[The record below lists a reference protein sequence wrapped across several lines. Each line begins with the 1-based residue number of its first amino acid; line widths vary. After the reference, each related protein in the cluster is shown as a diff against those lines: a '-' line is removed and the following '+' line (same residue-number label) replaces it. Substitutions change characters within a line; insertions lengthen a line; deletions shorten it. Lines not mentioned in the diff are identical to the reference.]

1 MSSTDNNTATN
12 GAAAAQPPKKQQPS
26 LYARKLLQK
35 LSTLNPNASLE
46 SRQTIAS
53 WMVFN
58 RKKCEGM
65 GEGFLLSFDGGAS
78 GGEEGPEGTTSAAH
92 LMLLLRILHQVL
104 LSNCPTI
111 NTSGT
116 SSAEVDT
123 DKWEKSSQLR
133 TNLSEIVMIPLFK
146 ALATSLNKLTDE
158 NIKDQYSTEIKNMM
172 DDWKEHDVFGG
183 PTILEEYKKGWI
195 RAVKDAVSTSD
206 DDNDTVVK
214 KGEDTSATTPDEE
227 TKATSAVETS
237 EADDIANKATSQ
249 VAEEASV
256 AANDDTSSN
265 NEINNAD
272 GIIMDKKEEAK
283 DEPDKVY
290 ETTPNSSAKE
300 STEGGKEA
308 RRTSKRDS
316 IASVDIEVDF
326 EVRIDFFDVPY
337 HIMVC
342 LFLSF
347 FF

>member
-12 GAAAAQPPKKQQPS
+12 GATAAQPPKKQQPS

-65 GEGFLLSFDGGAS
+65 GEGFLSSINGGAS
-78 GGEEGPEGTTSAAH
+78 GGEGPEGTTSAAH

-146 ALATSLNKLTDE
+146 ALAKSLNKLTDE

-237 EADDIANKATSQ
+237 EAEDIANKATSQ

-256 AANDDTSSN
+256 AAKDDTS
-265 NEINNAD
+265 NNAD
-272 GIIMDKKEEAK
+272 DIIMDKKEEAK
-283 DEPDKVY
+283 DEPDKVS

-300 STEGGKEA
+300 SDEGGKGA

-326 EVRIDFFDVPY
+326 EVRIVFFDVPY
-337 HIMVC
+337 WLSYYG
-342 LFLSF
+342 LFVSIFLLF
-347 FF
+347 